1 MASDFEEL
9 ADRLG
14 SVEGTLLDE
23 VDVRPG
29 PSNSVVQR
37 ASVIV
42 VQPAAPANSTNRIE
56 VVDLG
61 SVDEINVEQESRDSL
76 FAPDS
81 TPASPVL
88 TSRRRPRSKIFLNPF
103 GNLI

>member
-42 VQPAAPANSTNRIE
+42 VQPAAPANGTNRVD

-61 SVDEINVEQESRDSL
+61 SVDEINVEQESRDS

-88 TSRRRPRSKIFLNPF
+88 TSRRRPRSKIFLN
-103 GNLI
+103 